1 MATFSIIEGDIGV
14 FSGDS
19 FEEVNKYMD
28 LLPNDFIF
36 PVEAQEMD
44 DGVFELRFYREDGED
59 IDPALFSD
67 LVKMARGQPRDRN
80 GRWTETG
87 AGGSGGEGVRRSGST
102 AGTGGSETPKIVY
115 NQYNTKPPSGKDVVS
130 GWKTLKDGM
139 QVHTVMSKD
148 GTKRYSIT
156 QVWDNNK
163 KIAQLVMFNPST
175 ADGTKSDATTRR
187 LKSELSKQGF
197 GGIHIVNLYSVRAS
211 KPSALKS
218 MSDEAKGMTS
228 IGKYLNPNAS
238 VTIAAWGGLGQK
250 SSTGTKHLQKY
261 RELEVI
267 RELQARK
274 IELKAFA
281 TTKGGDPVHPI
292 YQKRDPK
299 NPKRMLGYG
308 SLNKL
313 VNWKQPKRT

>member
-1 MATFSIIEGDIGV
+1 MTTFSIIEGDIGV

-28 LLPNDFIF
+28 LLPDNYVF
-36 PVEAQEMD
+36 PVEAQEVEEGM
-44 DGVFELRFYREDGED
+44 FELRFYTDDGSK
-59 IDPALFSD
+59 IDPNLLSD
-67 LVKMARGQPRDRN
+67 LVKMARGQLRDNR

-87 AGGSGGEGVRRSGST
+87 AGDGVRTNGST
-102 AGTGGSETPKIVY
+102 TSTGGSETPKTVY
-115 NQYNTKPPSGKDVVS
+115 NQFNTKPPSGSAVVS

-163 KIAQLVMFNPST
+163 KVAQLIMFNPST
-175 ADGTKSDATTRR
+175 ADGSKSDATTRR
-187 LKSELSKQGF
+187 LRSELSKQGF
-197 GGIHIVNLYSVRAS
+197 GGIHIVNLYSARAS
-211 KPSALKS
+211 KPSALKD
-218 MSDEAKGMTS
+218 MTDESKGMTS
-228 IGKYLNPNAS
+228 VGKYLNPNAS
-238 VTIAAWGGLGQK
+238 VTIAAWGGLGRK
-250 SSTGTKHLQKY
+250 SSTGTGHLQQQ

-267 RELQARK
+267 KELANRK
-274 IELKAFA
+274 IELKAFS

-308 SLNKL
+308 SLDKL
-313 VNWKQPKRT
+313 VPWKQPKRK

>member
-1 MATFSIIEGDIGV
+1 MYKTVIVDKGIWNAVCTNRKKDGSLYYVDTFIKARFDNNKLIGFSSIRQDVTELKRKEMEISNRMNAINRSNAVIEFDLDGNIRYANDLFLSTLGY
-14 FSGDS
+14 DS
-19 FEEVNKYMD
+19 HDELVGKHHS
-28 LLPNDFIF
+28 IF
-36 PVEAQEMD
+36 VE
-44 DGVFELRFYREDGED
+44 
-59 IDPALFSD
+59 
-67 LVKMARGQPRDRN
+67 
-80 GRWTETG
+80 
-87 AGGSGGEGVRRSGST
+87 
-102 AGTGGSETPKIVY
+102 
-115 NQYNTKPPSGKDVVS
+115 DVVKDS
-130 GWKTLKDGM
+130 EEYSNFWKTLKDGM

-197 GGIHIVNLYSVRAS
+197 GGIHIVNLYSARAS

-313 VNWKQPKRT
+313 VNWKQPKRK